1 MVEGRPRRVTV
12 LGSLFLIGVSLST
25 ARPAAADFATCVD
38 ANASAQG
45 LQHQGKFTAARA
57 QLRVCVDASC
67 PDVVR
72 TDCAQRQEEL
82 ERLQPTIVFDV
93 QDSAHQDVVQVDIS
107 VDGQKV
113 ADKVDG
119 LALRVDPGVHTFSF
133 EAPGHVVTT
142 TELVIHEGEKLRT
155 ARVVL
160 IEPAAGPPPAALGPA
175 PSSSGHKQRVAG
187 VVTGAVGVAGVALG
201 SVFGLL
207 ASSALSKSR
216 TECSSPTMCPQHPGA
231 VSDYQN
237 ASTDGTV
244 STVGFIAGA
253 VLVGGGVTLF
263 LTARSAAPARSAL
276 GSTPTLALAPSVD
289 ARAAA
294 LWLLGTF

>member
-1 MVEGRPRRVTV
+1 
-12 LGSLFLIGVSLST
+12 
-25 ARPAAADFATCVD
+25 VD
-38 ANASAQG
+38 ANAAAQG

-57 QLRVCVDASC
+57 QLRVCVDPSC
-67 PDVVR
+67 PDIVR

-93 QDSAHQDVVQVDIS
+93 QDTAHHDVVQVDIS

-133 EAPGHVVTT
+133 EAPGHIVTT

-155 ARVVL
+155 ERIFL
-160 IEPAAGPPPAALGPA
+160 TEPPAGTPSGPA
-175 PSSSGHKQRVAG
+175 PLGLAPSASGRNQRVAG
-187 VVTGAVGVAGVALG
+187 VVTGAVGVAGVAIG

-216 TECSSPTMCPQHPGA
+216 NECASATICTQHSAA
-231 VSDYQN
+231 VSNYQS

-263 LTARSAAPARSAL
+263 LTARSTAPARSAL
-276 GSTPTLALAPSVD
+276 GSAPTLALAPSVD